1 MNKLFFLNAETEFV
15 DTVKAAVKDIYGE
28 EEISRFAN
36 CQILY
41 INSSFDNNMYTYITV
56 FSCILPISIW
66 KNTPVT
72 SHGYWWLTSRKWI
85 AAYLTDLLE
94 IKKRIFSKIW
104 TAAPRVEKNRWSIS
118 VFRDYPLYFI
128 LHQFINT
135 RGQTNMRRFIYER
148 SVTNIYISICIY
160 SLRLRTTFFGIEEKV
175 LIFPQSERCCP
186 RNEYAKCS
194 VLLLSDDGAR
204 GVYRNPKDYSGSIE
218 CQKCSSHIF

>member
-72 SHGYWWLTSRKWI
+72 SHGYWWLTSSKLI
-85 AAYLTDLLE
+85 VE
-94 IKKRIFSKIW
+94 IKNRIAFKIC
-104 TAAPRVEKNRWSIS
+104 TAVPRVEKYKIGAA
-118 VFRDYPLYFI
+118 VQILETVRDDSF
-128 LHQFINT
+128 T
-135 RGQTNMRRFIYER
+135 RG
-148 SVTNIYISICIY
+148 
-160 SLRLRTTFFGIEEKV
+160 
-175 LIFPQSERCCP
+175 
-186 RNEYAKCS
+186 
-194 VLLLSDDGAR
+194 
-204 GVYRNPKDYSGSIE
+204 
-218 CQKCSSHIF
+218 